1 MTAVALLLAATL
13 VVSGWLT
20 WHLAAPGAWIR
31 ILDTPNQRSL
41 HATAMP
47 RTGGVAILGAFVFGL
62 VVCLVS
68 AGLHMG
74 GSVLAAAAADFLSR
88 DVVTIVAA
96 ALMIG
101 AVSLWGDRHEVSPGL
116 RLAAQFFAAA
126 GLIWIGDFTISEFYI
141 PFLGVVALGW
151 LAYPFTLLFIV
162 WMTNLYNF
170 MDGMDG
176 FAGGMAL
183 VGFGFLGWLA
193 LSQGA
198 AGLGLLALILAAAA
212 GGFLAFNY
220 PPARIFMGDVG
231 AVPLG
236 FLAAAL
242 AIKGNREKVLGLW
255 VPIIIF
261 SPFIVDATIVLI
273 RRVMRG
279 ARVWEP
285 HREHYYQRLV
295 LAGWSH
301 RKTVCMEYLLMLGW
315 GTVAMIYEWRG
326 EVGHVIVLA
335 LGVAVYSLFALGVGV
350 VERRA
355 GDRRRGSSAG

>member
-1 MTAVALLLAATL
+1 MIPMALLLAAAL
-13 VVSGWLT
+13 LVSGWLT
-20 WHLAAPGAWIR
+20 GYLAAPGAWFR

-47 RTGGVAILGAFVFGL
+47 RTGGIAILGAFVFGL
-62 VVCLVS
+62 GASIVAVR
-68 AGLHMG
+68 LHVG
-74 GSVLAAAAADFLSR
+74 GSVLAEAVQALRSR

-96 ALMIG
+96 ALMLG
-101 AVSLWGDRHEVSPGL
+101 AISLWGDRREISPGL
-116 RLAAQFFAAA
+116 RLAAQGLAAA
-126 GLIWIGDFTISEFYI
+126 GLIWFGDFVIRTFYVPFI
-141 PFLGVVALGW
+141 GVVFLGW
-151 LAYPFTLLFIV
+151 FAYPLTLLFIV

-193 LSQGA
+193 LSEGA
-198 AGLGLLALILAAAA
+198 AGLGLLALLLAVAA
-212 GGFLAFNY
+212 GGFLVFNY

-242 AIKGNREKVLGLW
+242 AIKGNRENVMGLW

-261 SPFIVDATIVLI
+261 SPFIVDATVVLV
-273 RRVMRG
+273 RRVLRG
-279 ARVWEP
+279 AKVWEP

-301 RKTVCMEYLLMLGW
+301 RKTVCVEYLLMLGW
-315 GTVAMIYEWRG
+315 GLVAAIYEWRG
-326 EVGHVIVLA
+326 EVGHVVVLGLGVVVYSLLA
-335 LGVAVYSLFALGVGV
+335 LGVRV

-355 GDRRRGSSAG
+355 RGQRRGSSGG